1 MNSISSNINI
11 YVLGRIQVLV
21 EQRIAESFLQSKG
34 VNKEKIKIINED
46 LGNSSKNLENLYNR
60 LITKNIDKVLFV
72 LSPYLSKRVKLIW
85 DKFSNKISINFYK
98 TIDWPSDKLRF
109 FEKLNKKRLFYI
121 NIQQLCITTSIIN
134 FKIC

>member
-11 YVLGRIQVLV
+11 YVLGRIQVIV
-21 EQRIAESFLQSKG
+21 EQIIAESLLQSEG

-109 FEKLNKKRLFYI
+109 FEKSNKKRLFYI

>member
-11 YVLGRIQVLV
+11 YVLSRIQVKL
-21 EQRIAESFLQSKG
+21 EQRINESLFQSKG
-34 VNKEKIKIINED
+34 VNKEKNKIINQD

-60 LITKNIDKVLFV
+60 LISKNIDKVLFV
-72 LSPYLSKRVKLIW
+72 SSPYLSKRVKLIW
-85 DKFSNKISINFYK
+85 DKFSDKISINFYK

>member
-11 YVLGRIQVLV
+11 YVLSRIQVKL
-21 EQRIAESFLQSKG
+21 EQRINESLFQSKG
-34 VNKEKIKIINED
+34 VNKEKNKIINQD

-60 LITKNIDKVLFV
+60 LISKNIDKVLFV
-72 LSPYLSKRVKLIW
+72 SSPYLSKRVKLIW

-121 NIQQLCITTSIIN
+121 NIQQLCITTSPID